1 MKHFVLLC
9 CTTIFI
15 LVVLIEPAKV
25 EFLDNPEEKIELD
38 SSDVEN
44 LMERLDWSI
53 QKNDQYATMKALIP
67 FAENPD
73 SKIDTFEIIISKPI
87 EKNMKSKIEL
97 IAPASINSS
106 KGIDII
112 FLQQLNLDDQDS
124 IIWDGDGPIHL
135 DLVASKE
142 GKSIAA
148 IPDGL
153 LQLENGKPY
162 DFIHKCNGF
171 NQLLIEFEYK
181 NRSKKSILQQL
192 VTFTEYYRKIE

>member
-38 SSDVEN
+38 SSEVEN
-44 LMERLDWSI
+44 MMENLDWSI
-53 QKNDQYATMKALIP
+53 QENDQYATMKALIP

-73 SKIDTFEIIISKPI
+73 SKIDTFEIIISNPK
-87 EKNMKSKIEL
+87 EKNIKPKIEL

-112 FLQQLNLDDQDS
+112 FLQQPNLEDS
-124 IIWDGDGPIHL
+124 IIYDGDGPVHL

-142 GKSIAA
+142 GKSVAA

-153 LQLENGKPY
+153 LQLEDGKPY
-162 DFIHKCNGF
+162 DFIQKCNGF
-171 NQLLIEFEYK
+171 NQLLMEFEYK
-181 NRSKKSILQQL
+181 NGNKKSILQQL
-192 VTFTEYYRKIE
+192 VTFTEYYREIE

>member
-1 MKHFVLLC
+1 MLL
-9 CTTIFI
+9 
-15 LVVLIEPAKV
+15 EPAKV
-25 EFLDNPEEKIELD
+25 EFPETPEEKIQLD

-73 SKIDTFEIIISKPI
+73 SKIDTFEIIISNPK
-87 EKNMKSKIEL
+87 EKNIKPKIEL

-112 FLQQLNLDDQDS
+112 FLQQPNLEDS
-124 IIWDGDGPIHL
+124 IIYDGDGLVHL

-142 GKSIAA
+142 GKSVAA

-162 DFIHKCNGF
+162 DFIQKCNGF
-171 NQLLIEFEYK
+171 NQLL
-181 NRSKKSILQQL
+181 
-192 VTFTEYYRKIE
+192 

>member
-38 SSDVEN
+38 SSEVEN
-44 LMERLDWSI
+44 MMENLDWSI
-53 QKNDQYATMKALIP
+53 QENDQYATMKALIP

-73 SKIDTFEIIISKPI
+73 SKIDTFEIIISNPK
-87 EKNMKSKIEL
+87 EKNIKPKIEL

-112 FLQQLNLDDQDS
+112 FLQQPNLEDS
-124 IIWDGDGPIHL
+124 IIYDGDGPVHL

-142 GKSIAA
+142 GKSVAA

-162 DFIHKCNGF
+162 DFIQKCNGF
-171 NQLLIEFEYK
+171 NQLLMEFEYK
-181 NRSKKSILQQL
+181 NGNKKSILQQL
-192 VTFTEYYRKIE
+192 VTFTEYYREIE

>member
-1 MKHFVLLC
+1 MKHFFLFC

-15 LVVLIEPAKV
+15 LSILIEPAKV
-25 EFLDNPEEKIELD
+25 EFPETPEENIQLD
-38 SSDVEN
+38 SSDVEK
-44 LMERLDWSI
+44 LTKRLDWSI

-73 SKIDTFEIIISKPI
+73 SKIDTFEIIISNPK
-87 EKNMKSKIEL
+87 EKNIKPKIEL

-106 KGIDII
+106 KGLDII
-112 FLQQLNLDDQDS
+112 FLQQPNLEDS
-124 IIWDGDGPIHL
+124 IIWDGDGPVHL

-142 GKSIAA
+142 GKSVAV

-153 LQLENGKPY
+153 LQLEDGKPY
-162 DFIHKCNGF
+162 DFIQKCNGF

-181 NRSKKSILQQL
+181 NGNKKSILQQL
-192 VTFTEYYRKIE
+192 VTFTEYYREIE

>member
-1 MKHFVLLC
+1 MKHFFLFC

-15 LVVLIEPAKV
+15 LSILIEPAKV
-25 EFLDNPEEKIELD
+25 EFPETPEEKIQLD
-38 SSDVEN
+38 SSDVEK
-44 LMERLDWSI
+44 LTKRLDWSI

-73 SKIDTFEIIISKPI
+73 SKIDTFEIIISNPK
-87 EKNMKSKIEL
+87 EKNIKPKIEL

-106 KGIDII
+106 KGLDII
-112 FLQQLNLDDQDS
+112 FLQQPNLEDS
-124 IIWDGDGPIHL
+124 IIWDGDGPVHL

-142 GKSIAA
+142 GKSVAA

-153 LQLENGKPY
+153 LQLEDGKPY
-162 DFIHKCNGF
+162 DFIQKCNGF

-181 NRSKKSILQQL
+181 NGNKKSILQQL
-192 VTFTEYYRKIE
+192 VTFAEYYRKIE

>member
-38 SSDVEN
+38 SSEVEN
-44 LMERLDWSI
+44 MMENLDWSI

-73 SKIDTFEIIISKPI
+73 SKIDTFQIIISKQK
-87 EKNMKSKIEL
+87 EKNIKPKIEL

-106 KGIDII
+106 KGLDII
-112 FLQQLNLDDQDS
+112 FLQQPNLEDS
-124 IIWDGDGPIHL
+124 IIWDGDGPVHL

-142 GKSIAA
+142 GKSVTA

-162 DFIHKCNGF
+162 DFIQKCNGF

-181 NRSKKSILQQL
+181 NGNKKSILQQL